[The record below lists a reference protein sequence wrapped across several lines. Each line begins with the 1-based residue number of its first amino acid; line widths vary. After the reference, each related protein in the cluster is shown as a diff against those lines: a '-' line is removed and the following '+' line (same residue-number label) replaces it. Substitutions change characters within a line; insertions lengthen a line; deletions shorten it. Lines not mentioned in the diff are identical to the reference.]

1 LRIIII
7 RTYSL
12 RVDSKFNKAAEDIK
26 NLTEKPTNEELLM
39 LYGLYKQATVG
50 DVSGDRP
57 GMFDPKGRAKWDA
70 WQKNEGMEKND
81 AKEEYVKYA
90 NTLLQKYPS
99 K

>member
-1 LRIIII
+1 MSDI
-7 RTYSL
+7 
-12 RVDSKFNKAAEDIK
+12 DSKFNKAAEDIK